1 MSLVESKRTPNF
13 LLLLRK
19 MICDNNSC
27 KMTSW
32 SQGRGWEKIDK
43 REIVTYIYF
52 QKEKQMA
59 NCILYCIFVG
69 FNGEELSSES
79 L

>member
-1 MSLVESKRTPNF
+1 
-13 LLLLRK
+13 
-19 MICDNNSC
+19 
-27 KMTSW
+27 MTSW
-32 SQGRGWEKIDK
+32 SQGRGWEKRDK

-69 FNGEELSSES
+69 FSMAKSCHLKACETVKYRINLHSCC
-79 L
+79 